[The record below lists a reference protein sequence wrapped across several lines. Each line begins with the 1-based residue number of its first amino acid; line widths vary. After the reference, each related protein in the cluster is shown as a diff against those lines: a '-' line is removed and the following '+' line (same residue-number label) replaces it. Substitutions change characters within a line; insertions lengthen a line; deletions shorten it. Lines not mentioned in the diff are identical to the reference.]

1 MDPFTL
7 ALEGD
12 IIRIGR
18 THIVIRCDHTTTVT
32 TATLLV
38 MLNDRIGFEGEFQRT
53 SFACS
58 FRRFVRIE
66 GFRGSRHLICH
77 APHNHHQITHRTDMF
92 TRKQSTSAAW
102 TYLLNALDLGDVMHQ
117 HVLDTI
123 AQRDRRRR
131 ATCRHDI
138 SSSVTHRM
146 PSTNVNL
153 DMNRRVILLLC
164 MLRG

>member
-7 ALEGD
+7 TLEGD
-12 IIRIGR
+12 IIRMGR

-77 APHNHHQITHRTDMF
+77 AQHSHHQIDRIEHVCSHRNNPH
-92 TRKQSTSAAW
+92 QPHGHTS
-102 TYLLNALDLGDVMHQ
+102 
-117 HVLDTI
+117 
-123 AQRDRRRR
+123 
-131 ATCRHDI
+131 
-138 SSSVTHRM
+138 SM
-146 PSTNVNL
+146 PLTSG
-153 DMNRRVILLLC
+153 I
-164 MLRG
+164 